1 MFTLAHIPFWCTQAE
16 PMASGRGTERST
28 SLSRRLALQQRLD
41 AKPVAVHQQIRR
53 ETQAQVLSH
62 FKAAAKAADWAT
74 PSSLACCHELT
85 FLLQPHQQLG

>member
-62 FKAAAKAADWAT
+62 FKAAAKAADWMKVDFMLLPFMLLPCAIT
-74 PSSLACCHELT
+74 CCS
-85 FLLQPHQQLG
+85 